1 MVHVSNVALLMTAAF
16 AAFHEYQSAGRTV
29 SIYKSNSNAAL
40 SDYSNFC
47 EQQGQHWFV
56 PQSAADGIL
65 LIQTADQIDD
75 AHEWIITKTSFN
87 VGAGTWGG
95 FDVRSAVD
103 GWQCAYGCPNN
114 GPFYAIRRVSNS
126 LCDPQE
132 FGVTKCWD
140 SGHAYDF
147 LVCQGNA
154 HYAMCGDV
162 QHNDQASRVKYMDL
176 EVNAPNACSSET
188 QYATCNNGNLGS
200 WSGSY
205 QYDSC
210 KVNAMCGDIQH
221 NAQISRI
228 RYMDPEVKHPYA
240 CSSETQYA
248 TCNDGILGAWS
259 GSEYV
264 YETCRVL
271 TDPPTVAPTHCPTPD
286 RGGGLIDVTASEVLS
301 NGRLILDFRYSYAV
315 SEFELAMNAV
325 QFSYSAAIPNDWNVD
340 SDTCVGFIN
349 REFTYNQLQQ
359 SVDFYVE
366 NGDVYFTVD
375 SSFEYTTTKSIT
387 IDGVTHELPETIER
401 SKTLPFKLHVPETT
415 TLSVGVTNNQ
425 DSPDPDDFIYPPL
438 KSKSPTISAPTSSP
452 SISAPTTGPSASPTY
467 SEPTLVPTSSDP
479 TNMPTKT
486 PSHDPSYSQPTQSP
500 SISQPSLSP
509 IPEAKVLASIISV
522 VAEETRQLGTYPQV
536 DITYTTVIK
545 RPWSLTNPEAEGN
558 AIAETPTY
566 SELKSGTCDTFTEM
580 PAFLQS
586 PRFYCQTWNLQ
597 FGGDKRCSSE
607 ARNVAVTYDAT
618 EPRGT
623 EEDVEL
629 SWGFD
634 LGFSSAFDCSEDLG
648 SFQIA
653 ITVEGSSGG
662 NTNFE
667 NPGEAYLDDWYYFR
681 IGASSGAPITEI
693 NIMALEIMTP
703 QGVPLCENCETIEAL
718 QIGVS
723 DYSPDNFIV
732 QLILDSSVFGG
743 HLSTKMEFT
752 FEITMSPE
760 RRRRLK
766 VDDPRLVKESV
777 TLYLSPKD
785 YDTKIDAF
793 KPTAAGNPFP
803 PTPRPTQPLLAK
815 SLGGSTDT
823 FSESTSKSSSL
834 IYVGIGG
841 GFLLILALVGGYYW
855 QSKKSNTD
863 LVDFETKDTELSVSR
878 GGEELAEPIV
888 EIS

>member
-1 MVHVSNVALLMTAAF
+1 LSEEQDRLCTDGAF
-16 AAFHEYQSAGRTV
+16 
-29 SIYKSNSNAAL
+29 
-40 SDYSNFC
+40 SD
-47 EQQGQHWFV
+47 
-56 PQSAADGIL
+56 
-65 LIQTADQIDD
+65 
-75 AHEWIITKTSFN
+75 
-87 VGAGTWGG
+87 
-95 FDVRSAVD
+95 
-103 GWQCAYGCPNN
+103 
-114 GPFYAIRRVSNS
+114 
-126 LCDPQE
+126 
-132 FGVTKCWD
+132 
-140 SGHAYDF
+140 
-147 LVCQGNA
+147 
-154 HYAMCGDV
+154 
-162 QHNDQASRVKYMDL
+162 
-176 EVNAPNACSSET
+176 
-188 QYATCNNGNLGS
+188 

-205 QYDSC
+205 SISDCSVNYDIDCVVEISECTASC
-210 KVNAMCGDIQH
+210 
-221 NAQISRI
+221 
-228 RYMDPEVKHPYA
+228 
-240 CSSETQYA
+240 ET
-248 TCNDGILGAWS
+248 TTERS
-259 GSEYV
+259 V
-264 YETCRVL
+264 TVL
-271 TDPPTVAPTHCPTPD
+271 TPQNGEGAACEEPKDCQNRDGACLTDAPTVAPTDCPTPD
-286 RGGGLIDVTASEVLS
+286 MGGGMIDVTASEVIP

-315 SEFELAMNAV
+315 SEFELAMNAA
-325 QFSYSAAIPNDWNVD
+325 QYSYSAAIPNDWNVD

-359 SVDFYVE
+359 SVDFNVE
-366 NGDVYFTVD
+366 NGDVYFAID
-375 SSFEYTTTKSIT
+375 SSFEYTTTKTTT
-387 IDGVTHELPETIER
+387 INGETHEWQQTIQR
-401 SKTLPFKLHVPETT
+401 NKNLPFKLHVPETT

-425 DSPDPDDFIYPPL
+425 DSPDPDDFIYPSL
-438 KSKSPTISAPTSSP
+438 KSKSPTISAPTNSP
-452 SISAPTTGPSASPTY
+452 SVSAPTTGPSASPTY

-486 PSHDPSYSQPTQSP
+486 PSHDPSYTQPTQSP

-509 IPEAKVLASIISV
+509 IPDAKVLASIISV

-545 RPWSLTNPEAEGN
+545 MPWSLTNPEAEGN

-703 QGVPLCENCETIEAL
+703 QGVPLCENCETIDAL

-723 DYSPDNFIV
+723 DYSPDNFII

-743 HLSTKMEFT
+743 HLSTKIDFT

-766 VDDPRLVKESV
+766 VEDPRQVKETV
-777 TLYLSPKD
+777 TLYLSKD
-785 YDTKIDAF
+785 YDTKVDAS

-823 FSESTSKSSSL
+823 FTESTSKSSSL

-841 GFLLILALVGGYYW
+841 GFLLILALVGGFYW